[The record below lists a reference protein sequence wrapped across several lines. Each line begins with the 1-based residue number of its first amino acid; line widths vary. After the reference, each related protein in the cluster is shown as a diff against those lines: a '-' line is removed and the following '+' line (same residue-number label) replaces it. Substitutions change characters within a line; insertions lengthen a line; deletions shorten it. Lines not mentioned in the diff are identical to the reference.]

1 MYALKPV
8 FDLDATVPVPDCM
21 YRLPVIQSSEPIE
34 GVGGQEVVPSA
45 LAALSSRQDAILER
59 LHSLQEQVTAY
70 QKSQG
75 LPTTTTTIKQSSTSS
90 RLAQLK
96 STMATVEAMF
106 GSSPSSRPVAP
117 MSGFLS
123 ESCGRTP
130 DLVVWCSASRPAHS
144 LPKLVDLLQG
154 AGLSVF
160 TSCHIHSSIPS
171 PKQKSSL
178 LSFLPTTTAAR
189 ATAQVRLTLI
199 WTDLGRDC
207 ELVVSPITQSVIRGE
222 VNVLRYLARLFP
234 SVLPYET
241 ADVHLQ
247 DQLLDSVHSLAWAQP
262 KDKQPLLRQFATRLT
277 KSPYLAG
284 SSIGASDLSL
294 FSVIKQLGLEGEI
307 QAEVKTWFN
316 RLASPSGKPWSP
328 IKRQSSPTK
337 RKSESSPTKANKG
350 KQGKAAGKDVKK
362 EKKSPA

>member
-1 MYALKPV
+1 MSEGMYALKPV

-45 LAALSSRQDAILER
+45 LAALSARQDAILER

-75 LPTTTTTIKQSSTSS
+75 LPTTNTTSIKSD
-90 RLAQLK
+90 
-96 STMATVEAMF
+96 
-106 GSSPSSRPVAP
+106 
-117 MSGFLS
+117 
-123 ESCGRTP
+123 SCGRTP
-130 DLVVWCSASRPAHS
+130 DLVIWCSVSRPAHS

-178 LSFLPTTTAAR
+178 LSFLPTTTAVR

-199 WTDLGRDC
+199 WTELGRDC

-234 SVLPYET
+234 SVLPYES
-241 ADVHLQ
+241 ADVTLQ

-262 KDKQPLLRQFATRLT
+262 KDKQPLLRQFATRLAKT
-277 KSPYLAG
+277 PYLAG
-284 SSIGASDLSL
+284 SSIGAADLSL
-294 FSVIKQLGLEGEI
+294 LSVIKQLGLEPEL
-307 QAEVKTWFN
+307 QSEVKTWFA
-316 RLASPSGKPWSP
+316 RLVSPSGKPSSP
-328 IKRQSSPTK
+328 TKRQSSP

-350 KQGKAAGKDVKK
+350 KQGKAPGKDVKK